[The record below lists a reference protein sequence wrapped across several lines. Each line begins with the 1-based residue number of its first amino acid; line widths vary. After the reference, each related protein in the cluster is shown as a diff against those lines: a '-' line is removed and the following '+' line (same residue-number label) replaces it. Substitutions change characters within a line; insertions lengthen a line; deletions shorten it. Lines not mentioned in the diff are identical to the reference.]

1 MIKNVTLGA
10 DPELF
15 LEKDG
20 EVVSAEGLIGGTKEE
35 PKAISEEG
43 HCIQEDN
50 VMIEFN
56 IPASKTAV
64 EFRDNINFVKD
75 YLSALATIQGGKLNF
90 SASAE
95 LDTKYLQTD
104 QAKLFGCDPDYS
116 VHLKRQNTPP
126 ESTGSLRTCGGH
138 IHVGYDNP
146 SQEVSEKIIYA
157 MDFVLGLESINLDPD
172 DRRREMYGNAG
183 CFRFKEY
190 GVEYRTLSNFWITTN
205 ELMEWAFNST
215 LKAIELVN
223 SGVIDLLIKDYAKAV
238 KIVIDNNDKE
248 AAKLLLKVV
257 NKIIEKK
264 LVTIEK

>member
-1 MIKNVTLGA
+1 MVKNVTLGA

-20 EVVSAEGLIGGTKEE
+20 EVISAEGLIGGTKEE
-35 PKAISEEG
+35 PKAISDEG

-56 IPASKTAV
+56 IPASRTAV
-64 EFRDNINFVKD
+64 DFRNNINFVKD
-75 YLSALATIQGGKLNF
+75 YLVALAKIQGGKLNF

-95 LDTKYLQTD
+95 LAPKYLKTE
-104 QAKLFGCDPDYS
+104 QAMLFGCDPDFS
-116 VHLKRQNTPP
+116 VHLKAQNTPP
-126 ESTGSLRTCGGH
+126 ESTGTLRTCGGH
-138 IHVGYDNP
+138 IHIGYENP
-146 SQEVSEKIIYA
+146 EQETSEKIIYA

-183 CFRFKEY
+183 CFRFKKY
-190 GVEYRTLSNFWITTN
+190 GVEYRTLSNFWIKTD

-215 LKAIELVN
+215 LRAIELVN
-223 SGVIDLLIKDYAKAV
+223 SGIIDKLIQDYAAAV
-238 KIVIDNNDKE
+238 KIVIDNNDKQG
-248 AAKLLLKVV
+248 AKALLEEV
-257 NKIIEKK
+257 NKVIAKE